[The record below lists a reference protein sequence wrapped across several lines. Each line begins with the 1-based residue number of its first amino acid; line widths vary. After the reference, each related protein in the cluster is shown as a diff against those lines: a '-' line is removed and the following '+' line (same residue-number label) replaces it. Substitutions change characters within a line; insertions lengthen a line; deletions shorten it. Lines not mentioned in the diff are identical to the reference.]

1 MRMEMI
7 RLEHVTKSFG
17 RYKAL
22 DDVSIVVE
30 EGEFLTV
37 IGRSGCGKTTML
49 RMINGLQ
56 KPDSGKVYAAGED
69 VGEADLIRLRRKI
82 GYVIQN
88 KGLFP
93 HMTVEKNIIYVPVIS
108 GQKDKRQNRKLAEE
122 LIGLVGLEREMLDR
136 YPEELSG
143 GQQQRVGIAR
153 ALASR
158 PKLLLMDE
166 PFGALDE
173 ITKRAMQN
181 ELLALQKKLGMTV
194 VFITHDIREAMKL
207 GDRVLVMEQG
217 KIAQCDTPENIL
229 KNPSNDYIRNFIGE
243 NRLWHNPEFIRVK
256 DIMRKRP
263 FTISR
268 ERTILQAM
276 QIMRQNNIDSLLV
289 TGEKNRF
296 LGMIWMDSLK
306 NVTDYDK
313 SVSNYI
319 SDDYLSV
326 REEDSFRNV
335 LSMLKIRN
343 YGHHFGIIPVL
354 GEERE
359 IRGYLTKSSLLAV
372 LSRQF
377 IPEQSEL
384 EGGVAS

>member
-108 GQKDKRQNRKLAEE
+108 GPKDKRQNRKLAEE

-217 KIAQCDTPENIL
+217 KIAQCDTPENVK
-229 KNPSNDYIRNFIGE
+229 KNPADEFVKELIG
-243 NRLWHNPEFIRVK
+243 
-256 DIMRKRP
+256 
-263 FTISR
+263 
-268 ERTILQAM
+268 
-276 QIMRQNNIDSLLV
+276 
-289 TGEKNRF
+289 
-296 LGMIWMDSLK
+296 
-306 NVTDYDK
+306 
-313 SVSNYI
+313 
-319 SDDYLSV
+319 
-326 REEDSFRNV
+326 
-335 LSMLKIRN
+335 
-343 YGHHFGIIPVL
+343 
-354 GEERE
+354 
-359 IRGYLTKSSLLAV
+359 
-372 LSRQF
+372 
-377 IPEQSEL
+377 
-384 EGGVAS
+384 

>member
-158 PKLLLMDE
+158 PTLLLMDE
-166 PFGALDE
+166 PVGALDE

-217 KIAQCDTPENIL
+217 KIAQCDTPENVK
-229 KNPSNDYIRNFIGE
+229 KNPADEFVKELIG
-243 NRLWHNPEFIRVK
+243 
-256 DIMRKRP
+256 
-263 FTISR
+263 
-268 ERTILQAM
+268 
-276 QIMRQNNIDSLLV
+276 
-289 TGEKNRF
+289 
-296 LGMIWMDSLK
+296 
-306 NVTDYDK
+306 
-313 SVSNYI
+313 
-319 SDDYLSV
+319 
-326 REEDSFRNV
+326 
-335 LSMLKIRN
+335 
-343 YGHHFGIIPVL
+343 
-354 GEERE
+354 
-359 IRGYLTKSSLLAV
+359 
-372 LSRQF
+372 
-377 IPEQSEL
+377 
-384 EGGVAS
+384 

>member
-22 DDVSIVVE
+22 DYVSNVVE

-37 IGRSGCGKTTML
+37 ICRSGCVKTML

-217 KIAQCDTPENIL
+217 KIAQCDTPENVK
-229 KNPSNDYIRNFIGE
+229 KNPADEFVKELIG
-243 NRLWHNPEFIRVK
+243 
-256 DIMRKRP
+256 
-263 FTISR
+263 
-268 ERTILQAM
+268 
-276 QIMRQNNIDSLLV
+276 
-289 TGEKNRF
+289 
-296 LGMIWMDSLK
+296 
-306 NVTDYDK
+306 
-313 SVSNYI
+313 
-319 SDDYLSV
+319 
-326 REEDSFRNV
+326 
-335 LSMLKIRN
+335 
-343 YGHHFGIIPVL
+343 
-354 GEERE
+354 
-359 IRGYLTKSSLLAV
+359 
-372 LSRQF
+372 
-377 IPEQSEL
+377 
-384 EGGVAS
+384 

>member
-181 ELLALQKKLGMTV
+181 ELLALQKKLGRTV

-217 KIAQCDTPENIL
+217 KIAQCDTPENVK
-229 KNPSNDYIRNFIGE
+229 KNPADEFVKELIG
-243 NRLWHNPEFIRVK
+243 
-256 DIMRKRP
+256 
-263 FTISR
+263 
-268 ERTILQAM
+268 
-276 QIMRQNNIDSLLV
+276 
-289 TGEKNRF
+289 
-296 LGMIWMDSLK
+296 
-306 NVTDYDK
+306 
-313 SVSNYI
+313 
-319 SDDYLSV
+319 
-326 REEDSFRNV
+326 
-335 LSMLKIRN
+335 
-343 YGHHFGIIPVL
+343 
-354 GEERE
+354 
-359 IRGYLTKSSLLAV
+359 
-372 LSRQF
+372 
-377 IPEQSEL
+377 
-384 EGGVAS
+384 

>member
-1 MRMEMI
+1 M
-7 RLEHVTKSFG
+7 
-17 RYKAL
+17 
-22 DDVSIVVE
+22 VVE
-30 EGEFLTV
+30 YVDTQTVRRPV

-217 KIAQCDTPENIL
+217 KIAQCDTPENVK
-229 KNPSNDYIRNFIGE
+229 KNPADEFVKELIG
-243 NRLWHNPEFIRVK
+243 
-256 DIMRKRP
+256 
-263 FTISR
+263 
-268 ERTILQAM
+268 
-276 QIMRQNNIDSLLV
+276 
-289 TGEKNRF
+289 
-296 LGMIWMDSLK
+296 
-306 NVTDYDK
+306 
-313 SVSNYI
+313 
-319 SDDYLSV
+319 
-326 REEDSFRNV
+326 
-335 LSMLKIRN
+335 
-343 YGHHFGIIPVL
+343 
-354 GEERE
+354 
-359 IRGYLTKSSLLAV
+359 
-372 LSRQF
+372 
-377 IPEQSEL
+377 
-384 EGGVAS
+384 

>member
-1 MRMEMI
+1 MKYYLIVGEASGDLHASRLMRSLKKIDEFAEF
-7 RLEHVTKSFG
+7 RFFG
-17 RYKAL
+17 GDLMAAEGGTRVKHFKELAYMGFVPVLLHLGTIFSNMKRCKE
-22 DDVSIVVE
+22 DIV
-30 EGEFLTV
+30 
-37 IGRSGCGKTTML
+37 KW
-49 RMINGLQ
+49 

-217 KIAQCDTPENIL
+217 KIAQCDTPENVK
-229 KNPSNDYIRNFIGE
+229 KNPADEFVKELIG
-243 NRLWHNPEFIRVK
+243 
-256 DIMRKRP
+256 
-263 FTISR
+263 
-268 ERTILQAM
+268 
-276 QIMRQNNIDSLLV
+276 
-289 TGEKNRF
+289 
-296 LGMIWMDSLK
+296 
-306 NVTDYDK
+306 
-313 SVSNYI
+313 
-319 SDDYLSV
+319 
-326 REEDSFRNV
+326 
-335 LSMLKIRN
+335 
-343 YGHHFGIIPVL
+343 
-354 GEERE
+354 
-359 IRGYLTKSSLLAV
+359 
-372 LSRQF
+372 
-377 IPEQSEL
+377 
-384 EGGVAS
+384 

>member
-93 HMTVEKNIIYVPVIS
+93 HMTVEKNIIYVPVIG

-217 KIAQCDTPENIL
+217 KIAQCDTPENVK
-229 KNPSNDYIRNFIGE
+229 KNPADEFVKELIG
-243 NRLWHNPEFIRVK
+243 
-256 DIMRKRP
+256 
-263 FTISR
+263 
-268 ERTILQAM
+268 
-276 QIMRQNNIDSLLV
+276 
-289 TGEKNRF
+289 
-296 LGMIWMDSLK
+296 
-306 NVTDYDK
+306 
-313 SVSNYI
+313 
-319 SDDYLSV
+319 
-326 REEDSFRNV
+326 
-335 LSMLKIRN
+335 
-343 YGHHFGIIPVL
+343 
-354 GEERE
+354 
-359 IRGYLTKSSLLAV
+359 
-372 LSRQF
+372 
-377 IPEQSEL
+377 
-384 EGGVAS
+384 

>member
-143 GQQQRVGIAR
+143 GQQQSVGIAR
-153 ALASR
+153 ALESR

-217 KIAQCDTPENIL
+217 KIAQCDTPENVK
-229 KNPSNDYIRNFIGE
+229 KNPADEFVKELIG
-243 NRLWHNPEFIRVK
+243 
-256 DIMRKRP
+256 
-263 FTISR
+263 
-268 ERTILQAM
+268 
-276 QIMRQNNIDSLLV
+276 
-289 TGEKNRF
+289 
-296 LGMIWMDSLK
+296 
-306 NVTDYDK
+306 
-313 SVSNYI
+313 
-319 SDDYLSV
+319 
-326 REEDSFRNV
+326 
-335 LSMLKIRN
+335 
-343 YGHHFGIIPVL
+343 
-354 GEERE
+354 
-359 IRGYLTKSSLLAV
+359 
-372 LSRQF
+372 
-377 IPEQSEL
+377 
-384 EGGVAS
+384 

>member
-37 IGRSGCGKTTML
+37 IGRLGCGKTTML

-217 KIAQCDTPENIL
+217 KIAQCDTPENVK
-229 KNPSNDYIRNFIGE
+229 KNPADEFVKELIG
-243 NRLWHNPEFIRVK
+243 
-256 DIMRKRP
+256 
-263 FTISR
+263 
-268 ERTILQAM
+268 
-276 QIMRQNNIDSLLV
+276 
-289 TGEKNRF
+289 
-296 LGMIWMDSLK
+296 
-306 NVTDYDK
+306 
-313 SVSNYI
+313 
-319 SDDYLSV
+319 
-326 REEDSFRNV
+326 
-335 LSMLKIRN
+335 
-343 YGHHFGIIPVL
+343 
-354 GEERE
+354 
-359 IRGYLTKSSLLAV
+359 
-372 LSRQF
+372 
-377 IPEQSEL
+377 
-384 EGGVAS
+384 

>member
-49 RMINGLQ
+49 RVINGLQ

-207 GDRVLVMEQG
+207 GDRALVMEQG
-217 KIAQCDTPENIL
+217 KIAQCDTPENVK
-229 KNPSNDYIRNFIGE
+229 KNPADEFVKELIG
-243 NRLWHNPEFIRVK
+243 
-256 DIMRKRP
+256 
-263 FTISR
+263 
-268 ERTILQAM
+268 
-276 QIMRQNNIDSLLV
+276 
-289 TGEKNRF
+289 
-296 LGMIWMDSLK
+296 
-306 NVTDYDK
+306 
-313 SVSNYI
+313 
-319 SDDYLSV
+319 
-326 REEDSFRNV
+326 
-335 LSMLKIRN
+335 
-343 YGHHFGIIPVL
+343 
-354 GEERE
+354 
-359 IRGYLTKSSLLAV
+359 
-372 LSRQF
+372 
-377 IPEQSEL
+377 
-384 EGGVAS
+384 

>member
-49 RMINGLQ
+49 RVINGLQ

-88 KGLFP
+88 KELFP

-217 KIAQCDTPENIL
+217 KIAQCDTPENVK
-229 KNPSNDYIRNFIGE
+229 KNPADEFVKELIG
-243 NRLWHNPEFIRVK
+243 
-256 DIMRKRP
+256 
-263 FTISR
+263 
-268 ERTILQAM
+268 
-276 QIMRQNNIDSLLV
+276 
-289 TGEKNRF
+289 
-296 LGMIWMDSLK
+296 
-306 NVTDYDK
+306 
-313 SVSNYI
+313 
-319 SDDYLSV
+319 
-326 REEDSFRNV
+326 
-335 LSMLKIRN
+335 
-343 YGHHFGIIPVL
+343 
-354 GEERE
+354 
-359 IRGYLTKSSLLAV
+359 
-372 LSRQF
+372 
-377 IPEQSEL
+377 
-384 EGGVAS
+384 

>member
-1 MRMEMI
+1 MRMKMI

-217 KIAQCDTPENIL
+217 KIAQCDTPENVK
-229 KNPSNDYIRNFIGE
+229 KNPADEFVKELIG
-243 NRLWHNPEFIRVK
+243 
-256 DIMRKRP
+256 
-263 FTISR
+263 
-268 ERTILQAM
+268 
-276 QIMRQNNIDSLLV
+276 
-289 TGEKNRF
+289 
-296 LGMIWMDSLK
+296 
-306 NVTDYDK
+306 
-313 SVSNYI
+313 
-319 SDDYLSV
+319 
-326 REEDSFRNV
+326 
-335 LSMLKIRN
+335 
-343 YGHHFGIIPVL
+343 
-354 GEERE
+354 
-359 IRGYLTKSSLLAV
+359 
-372 LSRQF
+372 
-377 IPEQSEL
+377 
-384 EGGVAS
+384 

>member
-153 ALASR
+153 ALAAR
-158 PKLLLMDE
+158 PKLLLLDE

-217 KIAQCDTPENIL
+217 KIAQCDTPENVK
-229 KNPSNDYIRNFIGE
+229 KNPADEFVKELIG
-243 NRLWHNPEFIRVK
+243 
-256 DIMRKRP
+256 
-263 FTISR
+263 
-268 ERTILQAM
+268 
-276 QIMRQNNIDSLLV
+276 
-289 TGEKNRF
+289 
-296 LGMIWMDSLK
+296 
-306 NVTDYDK
+306 
-313 SVSNYI
+313 
-319 SDDYLSV
+319 
-326 REEDSFRNV
+326 
-335 LSMLKIRN
+335 
-343 YGHHFGIIPVL
+343 
-354 GEERE
+354 
-359 IRGYLTKSSLLAV
+359 
-372 LSRQF
+372 
-377 IPEQSEL
+377 
-384 EGGVAS
+384 

>member
-49 RMINGLQ
+49 RVINGLQ

-122 LIGLVGLEREMLDR
+122 LIGLVGLEREMFDR

-217 KIAQCDTPENIL
+217 KIAQCDTPENVK
-229 KNPSNDYIRNFIGE
+229 KNPADEFVKELIG
-243 NRLWHNPEFIRVK
+243 
-256 DIMRKRP
+256 
-263 FTISR
+263 
-268 ERTILQAM
+268 
-276 QIMRQNNIDSLLV
+276 
-289 TGEKNRF
+289 
-296 LGMIWMDSLK
+296 
-306 NVTDYDK
+306 
-313 SVSNYI
+313 
-319 SDDYLSV
+319 
-326 REEDSFRNV
+326 
-335 LSMLKIRN
+335 
-343 YGHHFGIIPVL
+343 
-354 GEERE
+354 
-359 IRGYLTKSSLLAV
+359 
-372 LSRQF
+372 
-377 IPEQSEL
+377 
-384 EGGVAS
+384 